1 MLSLEPSSYLLLLI
15 DFQARLA
22 PAIDGANAAIA
33 NARRLAEGAGLLGAG
48 VLATE
53 QNPEKLGPTV
63 PELAEFAAAPVRKMS
78 FDALAAPDF
87 PRDQLE
93 GRAILVAGFEAHVC
107 VLQTVLALL
116 GEGLQVFV
124 VADAVG
130 SRLAENKRAAL
141 RRMERYGA
149 ELVTTEMVLFEW
161 LGTAEHPRFRDI
173 SRLVK

>member
-1 MLSLEPSSYLLLLI
+1 MS
-15 DFQARLA
+15 ACC
-22 PAIDGANAAIA
+22 
-33 NARRLAEGAGLLGAG
+33 RR
-48 VLATE
+48 
-53 QNPEKLGPTV
+53 
-63 PELAEFAAAPVRKMS
+63 FWR
-78 FDALAAPDF
+78 
-87 PRDQLE
+87 
-93 GRAILVAGFEAHVC
+93 
-107 VLQTVLALL
+107 LL

>member
-1 MLSLEPSSYLLLLI
+1 MPSLEPSSYLLLLI

-22 PAIDGANAAIA
+22 PAIDGAAVAIA
-33 NARRLAEGAGLLGAG
+33 NARRLAEGARLLGAG

-63 PELAEFAAAPVRKMS
+63 LDLAEFAAAPVRKMS
-78 FDALAAPDF
+78 FDALAATDF